1 MILLDDSDFK
11 TKLSNS
17 LKTNWIGKSIILFK
31 ELDSTQEY
39 ALSLPISKS
48 IHGTTVIAKKQ
59 NMGKGRIGR
68 TWISPE
74 GGLWMSIILRPYFD
88 VDNIIFIQFI
98 GALAIVSALH
108 EITKIDCK
116 LKWPNDVLIN
126 GKKVC
131 GILVDVNLENEI
143 KNIVMGIGLNAN
155 IDSSSINNLL
165 TDGITKATTLR
176 EEVGTDI
183 DLLYLIKLI
192 LEKIEYY
199 YDNLLAKKKTSEII
213 HRWKKK
219 SNMFGKK
226 VIVYYGN
233 ERIMGEVVDLDQSGA
248 LLIRLSDKS
257 IKKIFYYSNVTFQ

>member
-17 LKTNWIGKSIILFK
+17 LKTNRMGKSIIFFK

-48 IHGTTVIAKKQ
+48 IHGTIVMAIKQ
-59 NMGKGRIGR
+59 IMGKGRIGR

-74 GGLWMSIILRPYFD
+74 GGLWMSIILRPDFD
-88 VDNIIFIQFI
+88 VANIIFIQFI
-98 GALAIVSALH
+98 GALAVVNALK

-165 TDGITKATTLR
+165 INSSTKATTLR

-183 DLLYLIKLI
+183 DLVYLIKSI

-199 YDNLLAKKKTSEII
+199 YDNLLAKNKTSEII
-213 HRWKKK
+213 LRWKEK

-226 VIVYYGN
+226 VVVSYGN
-233 ERIMGEVVDLDQSGA
+233 ARIMGEVTDIDQSGA
-248 LLIRLSDKS
+248 LLIRLNDRS

>member
-17 LKTNWIGKSIILFK
+17 LETNRIGKSIMLFK

-48 IHGTTVIAKKQ
+48 IHGTIVMAIKQ
-59 NMGKGRIGR
+59 IMGKGRIGR

-74 GGLWMSIILRPYFD
+74 GGLWMSIIFRPDFD

-98 GALAIVSALH
+98 GALAVVNALK

-126 GKKVC
+126 EKKVC

-165 TDGITKATTLR
+165 IGSSTKATTLR
-176 EEVGTDI
+176 QEVGTDI
-183 DLLYLIKLI
+183 DLVYLIKSI

-199 YDNLLAKKKTSEII
+199 YDNLLAKNKTSEII
-213 HRWKKK
+213 HRWKEK

-226 VIVYYGN
+226 VVVYYGN
-233 ERIMGEVVDLDQSGA
+233 ERIMGEVTDIDQSGA
-248 LLIRLSDKS
+248 LLIRLNDRS